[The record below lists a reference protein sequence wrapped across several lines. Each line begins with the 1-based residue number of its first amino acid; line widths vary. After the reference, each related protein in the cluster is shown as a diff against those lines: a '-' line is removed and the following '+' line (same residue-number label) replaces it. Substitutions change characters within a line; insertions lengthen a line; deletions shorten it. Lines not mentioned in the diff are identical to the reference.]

1 MPKGRQ
7 ITWDNFK
14 DIVLE
19 NLMCKNST
27 RTRAKVF
34 PINVRNKKEMEFLE
48 LKRAVQCVNFIN
60 VLHLEIKQAI
70 NYHEIQLGQELHNYK
85 SVGLV
90 KDKKFGAQNR
100 TKPYLALVNQPNHH
114 YNSQKTTINH
124 PSGGGSVGSALST
137 PWRCRK
143 CGCTN
148 HATWDFKDKEVTCFN
163 CGNHSATHSFVSYA
177 CVKKLHLL
185 VSSLLFNLVANMPT
199 SGPVTSFNVCLNCP
213 VMIFIGNF

>member
-1 MPKGRQ
+1 MAQKLTKYHSKSGL
-7 ITWDNFK
+7 
-14 DIVLE
+14 LE
-19 NLMCKNST
+19 
-27 RTRAKVF
+27 VF

-48 LKRAVQCVNFIN
+48 LKFMMRIV
-60 VLHLEIKQAI
+60 
-70 NYHEIQLGQELHNYK
+70 GQELHNYK

-148 HATWDFKDKEVTCFN
+148 HATWDFKDKEVHWKRLSQFQVGYEKWRT
-163 CGNHSATHSFVSYA
+163 
-177 CVKKLHLL
+177 
-185 VSSLLFNLVANMPT
+185 
-199 SGPVTSFNVCLNCP
+199 
-213 VMIFIGNF
+213 

>member
-1 MPKGRQ
+1 MYQPHFNGEVGEQSSVWILSMFYILRSSKPLTTMRF
-7 ITWDNFK
+7 N
-14 DIVLE
+14 
-19 NLMCKNST
+19 
-27 RTRAKVF
+27 VF
-34 PINVRNKKEMEFLE
+34 PNWWINARFMMRIV
-48 LKRAVQCVNFIN
+48 
-60 VLHLEIKQAI
+60 
-70 NYHEIQLGQELHNYK
+70 GQELHNYK

-163 CGNHSATHSFVSYA
+163 CGNHRYIGRD
-177 CVKKLHLL
+177 CP
-185 VSSLLFNLVANMPT
+185 SSK
-199 SGPVTSFNVCLNCP
+199 
-213 VMIFIGNF
+213 